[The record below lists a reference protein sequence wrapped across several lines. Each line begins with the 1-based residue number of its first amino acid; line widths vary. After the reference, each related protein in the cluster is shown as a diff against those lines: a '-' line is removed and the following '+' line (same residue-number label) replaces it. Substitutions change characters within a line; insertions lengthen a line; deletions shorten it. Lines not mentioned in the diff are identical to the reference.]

1 MLRRSSKT
9 GWALT
14 VSKEIERLNTY
25 HSHYLR
31 VDKNTPFKTKLIFNG
46 SSVNPIINQMKNGQ
60 TLYTRFYEWSDFY
73 EETISLY
80 GFSAAY
86 EAMNLICFPLR

>member
-1 MLRRSSKT
+1 
-9 GWALT
+9 
-14 VSKEIERLNTY
+14 
-25 HSHYLR
+25 
-31 VDKNTPFKTKLIFNG
+31 
-46 SSVNPIINQMKNGQ
+46 MKNGQ

-86 EAMNLICFPLR
+86 ETMNLIYSQLK

>member
-1 MLRRSSKT
+1 M
-9 GWALT
+9 T

-25 HSHYLR
+25 HYHYLR

-86 EAMNLICFPLR
+86 ETMNLIYSQLR

>member
-1 MLRRSSKT
+1 MRSSKT

-25 HSHYLR
+25 QSHYLR
-31 VDKNTPFKTKLIFNG
+31 VDKNTLFKTKLIFNG
-46 SSVNPIINQMKNGQ
+46 SSVNPIINQMRNGQ
-60 TLYTRFYEWSDFY
+60 TLYTRFYEWRDFY

-86 EAMNLICFPLR
+86 ETMNLICFPLR